1 MNQPIHILLRLLLIA
16 VLLLVVL
23 ACAIGFL
30 ASFEY
35 NTALARL
42 PYQLLYGGGGVAAS
56 FGILRTVRTM
66 LGPV

>member
-16 VLLLVVL
+16 ALLLVVL
-23 ACAIGFL
+23 ACAFGFL
-30 ASFEY
+30 ASFEQ
-35 NTALARL
+35 TTVLARL
-42 PYQLLYGGGGVAAS
+42 PWQLLYGGGGVVAS